1 MEISKWSNSEMVE
14 MNNQLMQRIFE
25 TYQDQMNRD
34 YLQPSTS
41 HIVACSIE
49 KNQKKSLRPREC
61 LFHKNTLAQIL
72 FEVINKFEP
81 EFIRDISPVIL
92 KLDENVVMGIPYNGV
107 YKLDSE
113 KEIFVQ
119 LDTIECKQYSDI
131 AIHQKQLGLHSNLGI
146 SYKLLRQ
153 DKETLDTLIK
163 VMKKLNY
170 YLTIHGGVESTIAIA
185 DFISEQH
192 EKKLLL
198 PPYLFIQW
206 LYPTTNFGDT
216 LIS

>member
-1 MEISKWSNSEMVE
+1 MVE
-14 MNNQLMQRIFE
+14 MNNQLMQRIFV

-49 KNQKKSLRPREC
+49 KHHKNIGKTGDS

-72 FEVINKFEP
+72 FEVFDKFEP
-81 EFIRDISPVIL
+81 EFIQAISPLII
-92 KLDENVVMGIPYNGV
+92 KLNQDVVTGIPNNGV
-107 YKLDSE
+107 YKLDADN
-113 KEIFVQ
+113 EIFVQ
-119 LDTIECKQYSDI
+119 LDGIESNQFQEV
-131 AIHQKQLGLHSNLGI
+131 AFHQKQLGIKSNLGI
-146 SYKLLRQ
+146 SYKLLRK

-170 YLTIHGGVESTIAIA
+170 YLSLHGGVESTIAIA
-185 DFISEQH
+185 DIVSEQQ

-198 PPYLFIQW
+198 PPYIFIQW
-206 LYPTTNFGDT
+206 LYPTGNFRDT
-216 LIS
+216 FIS

>member
-1 MEISKWSNSEMVE
+1 MVE

-49 KNQKKSLRPREC
+49 KIKNITATSRMS
-61 LFHKNTLAQIL
+61 FHKNTLAQIL
-72 FEVINKFEP
+72 FEVISKFEP
-81 EFIRDISPVIL
+81 EFIKDISPVIL

-131 AIHQKQLGLHSNLGI
+131 AIHQKQLGIHSNLGI

-185 DFISEQH
+185 DFISDKH

-198 PPYLFIQW
+198 PLTFLFNGYILQ
-206 LYPTTNFGDT
+206 LT
-216 LIS
+216 LETL